1 MPGLPLA
8 KPLVRQT
15 DGRLQLSYQLP
26 HRVYSAKAYPTLS
39 PNGSSIIIY
48 GYENGLKVIWRG
60 GKHFKPIQDASSTEQ
75 DKKTDGPAKDD
86 AVMIIDSDEEETP
99 EPPRDESSKVAFEE
113 TEAEIDPSR
122 PFKEILRHV
131 DIPLGSAVLSLAV
144 PRCLP
149 EGARSPLDP
158 LPPVLS
164 KRIVVAATCADMS
177 TRIITLPLVPPHVS
191 NADPSTWGLQIL
203 SISGLSSHQEIP
215 RGVALTFTCQEDG
228 ESQSD
233 GSASNP
239 RTSSRRESE
248 SGSGGRWDL
257 LLATHSAEA
266 SGTLLVYR
274 IPVIEQSNQT
284 EKDYLLS
291 ESHLHPVQR
300 RYLPAPARS
309 ISFNPS
315 PYPSQRHANLLISL
329 DNGSVKIYSYLAASS
344 TSPGGRRGSHDDL
357 DFTDPEGRWL
367 MTLYP
372 GFEPSSTGFTSRKT
386 ILDAQWVLRGR
397 AVMVLLANG
406 EWGVWDIEGAGPGSQ
421 QGPLRYQ
428 SSVQGV
434 TGGSLTLFA
443 VSGRVVATPEGN
455 KSPASHSVSE
465 QRSKFAPMTPSTKR
479 LREDTLFKGSSSP
492 SQPSLYG
499 GISVI
504 QTSPSRDTAPD
515 ESILIQHGNNS
526 AIIPNLLALW
536 RNHVKTTGT
545 FDSLER
551 CKMTPVSGV
560 NLLGEKLNSVDHLP
574 TSHSA
579 RETGRREF
587 DILMAAEHQIII
599 VAQEL
604 KEPNGKL
611 EPKHSHADSRSSIE
625 ADRLMLDK
633 GELGVEG
640 MDRILTGMA
649 NRGSPLKR
657 ARLFT

>member
-15 DGRLQLSYQLP
+15 EGRLQLSYQLP

-48 GYENGLKVIWRG
+48 GYENGLKIIWRG
-60 GKHFKPIQDASSTEQ
+60 GRHFKATQDVSPAEQ
-75 DKKTDGPAKDD
+75 NKKNSGPAKDD

-99 EPPRDESSKVAFEE
+99 DPPRDESPKVAFEE
-113 TEAEIDPSR
+113 AEAEVDPSR

-131 DIPLGSAVLSLAV
+131 DIPLGSAVLSLAA
-144 PRCLP
+144 PRGLP
-149 EGARSPLDP
+149 EGARSQLDP

-164 KRIVVAATCADMS
+164 KRIVVAVTCADFS

-191 NADPSTWGLQIL
+191 NTDPSTWGLQIL

-215 RGVALTFTCQEDG
+215 RGVSLTFTCQEDG
-228 ESQSD
+228 ENQSD
-233 GSASNP
+233 NGASNP
-239 RTSSRRESE
+239 RASSRRESASE
-248 SGSGGRWDL
+248 SEGRWDL

-274 IPVIEQSNQT
+274 IPVVERSGQT
-284 EKDYLLS
+284 EKDYFLS
-291 ESHLHPVQR
+291 EAHLHPIQR
-300 RYLPAPARS
+300 RYLPAPAKS

-315 PYPSQRHANLLISL
+315 PYPSQRHAYLLISL
-329 DNGSVKIYSYLAASS
+329 NNGSVKIYSCLAPRS
-344 TSPGGRRGSHDDL
+344 TSAGGRRGSNDDL
-357 DFTDPEGRWL
+357 ELPDPEGKWL

-372 GFEPSSTGFTSRKT
+372 GFEPPSAGFTSRKT
-386 ILDAQWVLRGR
+386 ILDAQWVLRGK

-406 EWGVWDIEGAGPGSQ
+406 EWGVWDIEGAGPGGQ

-428 SSVQGV
+428 SNVQGV
-434 TGGSLTLFA
+434 TGGSLTHFA

-455 KSPASHSVSE
+455 KSPASRSVSE
-465 QRSKFAPMTPSTKR
+465 QRGKFAPMTPSTKR

-526 AIIPNLLALW
+526 AIIPNLLSLW
-536 RNHVKTTGT
+536 RNHVKSTGT

-560 NLLGEKLNSVDHLP
+560 NLLGERLNSVDHLP
-574 TSHSA
+574 TSHGA

-604 KEPNGKL
+604 KEQNGKL
-611 EPKHSHADSRSSIE
+611 EPTHSHADSRSSIE

>member
-1 MPGLPLA
+1 
-8 KPLVRQT
+8 
-15 DGRLQLSYQLP
+15 
-26 HRVYSAKAYPTLS
+26 
-39 PNGSSIIIY
+39 
-48 GYENGLKVIWRG
+48 
-60 GKHFKPIQDASSTEQ
+60 
-75 DKKTDGPAKDD
+75 
-86 AVMIIDSDEEETP
+86 MIIDSDEEDTP
-99 EPPRDESSKVAFEE
+99 EPPREESPKVNFEE
-113 TEAEIDPSR
+113 TETEIDPSH
-122 PFKEILRHV
+122 PFREILRHV

-164 KRIVVAATCADMS
+164 KRIVVAAACADLS
-177 TRIITLPLVPPHVS
+177 TRLITIPLIPPHTT
-191 NADPSTWGLQIL
+191 NADASTWGIQAL

-215 RGVALTFTCQEDG
+215 RGVSLTFTCQEG
-228 ESQSD
+228 EEGQNTSSTN
-233 GSASNP
+233 NP
-239 RTSSRRESE
+239 RTSSKHDST
-248 SGSGGRWDL
+248 SGSGERWDL

-274 IPVIEQSNQT
+274 IPIVEQSSQAG
-284 EKDYLLS
+284 KDYSLS
-291 ESHLHPVQR
+291 ASHLHPIQR
-300 RYLPAPARS
+300 RYLPAPAKS

-315 PYPSQRHANLLISL
+315 PYPSQRHGNLLISL
-329 DNGSVKIYSYLAASS
+329 NNGSVKIYSCLATSS
-344 TSPGGRRGSHDDL
+344 AAPGGRRGSSDDV
-357 DFTDPEGRWL
+357 DISEPEGRWL

-372 GFEPSSTGFTSRKT
+372 GFEQSSTGFVSRKT
-386 ILDAQWVLRGR
+386 IVDAQWVLRGKS
-397 AVMVLLANG
+397 AMVLLASG

-428 SSVQGV
+428 PSVQGV

-443 VSGRVVATPEGN
+443 VSGRVVSTPEGN
-455 KSPASHSVSE
+455 KSPSSRSVTE

-536 RNHVKTTGT
+536 RNYVKSTGT
-545 FDSLER
+545 FDSLDR
-551 CKMTPVSGV
+551 CKITPVGGV
-560 NLLGEKLNSVDHLP
+560 SLLGEKLNSVDHLP

-587 DILMAAEHQIII
+587 DIVMAAEHQIII
-599 VAQEL
+599 VAHEL
-604 KEPNGKL
+604 KERN
-611 EPKHSHADSRSSIE
+611 ENVVPKHSYSDSKSSIE

-649 NRGSPLKR
+649 SRGSPLKR